1 MKEKVSII
9 VPIYNSSKTLDRCIK
24 SLLAQSYDNI
34 EIILVNDGSKD
45 SSCSICESYKKDNSN
60 IILKNKEN
68 GGVSSARNLGIQ
80 TASGSNIIF
89 VDSDDYVEPDFV
101 ANFINGGGNS
111 ELVIQGFYVEQNN
124 QNVTS
129 VFMPT
134 MEYDKA
140 WEVVKY
146 LEETPNVHNGYL
158 WHRMFKA
165 YIIKENNIFFK
176 EGVNFA
182 EDGLFFLEYLRFVS
196 STTFVSSMGYHYVL
210 SDGFLTKKG
219 NSYSPVFF
227 QKLFSDYKRGLTNV
241 VKDIDKN
248 PIYKKLVDDYLFRLL
263 EYWFV
268 RKIFIQKSMNS
279 KADWLGVTRQVIQ
292 DNDFLSVKYPFYK
305 KLMISGGLIQNPKI
319 AEDVLKISTKILS
332 LVRKL
337 QKY

>member
-45 SSCSICESYKKDNSN
+45 SSFSICESYKKSNSN
-60 IILKNKEN
+60 IILKHKEN

-80 TASGSNIIF
+80 TASGSYIIF
-89 VDSDDYVEPDFV
+89 VDSDDYVEPNFV
-101 ANFINGGGNS
+101 VNFINGGGNS
-111 ELVIQGFYVEQNN
+111 DLVIQGFYVVQNN
-124 QNVTS
+124 QKVTS

-134 MEYDKA
+134 MGYDEA
-140 WEVVKY
+140 WKVVKY

-165 YIIKENNIFFK
+165 CIIKENNIFFK

-182 EDGLFFLEYLRFVS
+182 EDGLFFLEYLKYVS
-196 STTFVSSMGYHYVL
+196 NTTFINSVGYHYIL
-210 SDGFLTKKG
+210 SDGSLTKKG
-219 NSYSPVFF
+219 NSYSPEFF
-227 QKLFSDYKRGLTNV
+227 KKLFSDYKKGLTNV
-241 VKDIDKN
+241 VEDIDKN
-248 PIYKKLVDDYLFRLL
+248 PIYKKMVNEYLFRLL

-279 KADWLGVTRQVIQ
+279 KTDWLSVTRQVIR
-292 DNDFLSVKYPFYK
+292 DNDFLATKYPFCK
-305 KLMISGGLIQNPKI
+305 RIMIKGALIQNEKI
-319 AEDVLKISTKILS
+319 AEIVLKFSTKILS
-332 LVRKL
+332 LVRKI
-337 QKY
+337 